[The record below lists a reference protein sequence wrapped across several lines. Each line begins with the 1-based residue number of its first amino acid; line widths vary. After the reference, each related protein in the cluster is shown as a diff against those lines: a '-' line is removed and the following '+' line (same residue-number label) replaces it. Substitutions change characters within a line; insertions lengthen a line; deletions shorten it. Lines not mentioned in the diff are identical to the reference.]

1 MSKTKYSK
9 QFFYGDRSVDE
20 TYNEI
25 VHMLNNKYYNIYRSN
40 FKTKG
45 LSYREEQYVMNKF
58 WNNGTIA
65 AFKIKHTDKLGFCN
79 WARVTWD
86 MYGEPETVSLINE
99 YGSPLIP
106 TAVQTVDKDV
116 VIGYIQSNRKPLK
129 MIVDWYVRRIA
140 QVECIINTNLHLQ
153 KMPFIIP
160 VEDGDERAKIEDV
173 VQRILNNELVI
184 CVDGISPNLF
194 KSISTNVPYVVD
206 KLQNYKK
213 DLEND
218 LLTYLGVNN
227 NGSNKIEQLQ
237 LSEVNSNNE
246 EINLSD
252 DNFNNNLEQFCER
265 LQETF
270 GSDISIYV
278 ESPDAMN
285 DGQVHE
291 NEEKTGPKE
300 DMEDEDND

>member
-1 MSKTKYSK
+1 MSSKTKYSK
-9 QFFYGDRSVDE
+9 QFFYGDRSVNE
-20 TYNEI
+20 TYQEI
-25 VHMLNNKYYNIYRSN
+25 VHMLNNKYYNIFRSN
-40 FKTKG
+40 FKTTG
-45 LSYREEQYVMNKF
+45 LSYREEQFIMNKL

-86 MYGEPETVSLINE
+86 MYGEPETVQLINE

-106 TAVQTVDKDV
+106 TSIQTVDKDV
-116 VIGYIQSNRKPLK
+116 VIGYIQSNRKPVKL
-129 MIVDWYVRRIA
+129 IVDWYIRRIA

-160 VEDGDERAKIEDV
+160 VSDENEKAKLEDV

-184 CVDGISPNLF
+184 CVDGVEPGIF

-252 DNFNNNLEQFCER
+252 SNFNDNLGQFSDR
-265 LQETF
+265 LMETF
-270 GSDISIYV
+270 NATVRIEVS
-278 ESPDAMN
+278 SPDAEA

-291 NEEKTGPKE
+291 NKEKTGPKE
-300 DMEDEDND
+300 SEESEEE